1 MRTQSVVYPV
11 LVLIAL
17 LAAGCAGS
25 LLVEKRRYQ
34 PGWHIA
40 KRGSKDASAG
50 QRADNEARRALTAD
64 QNPPAVDPESTA
76 AADVVESPP
85 MFPVEELQAPI
96 PIQTNES
103 RLPEAAS
110 EPVST
115 GPEAIERAPDFPLR
129 AQSLTQSSKE
139 IPYLP
144 MILGATLAMGAAA
157 ATQGKRMRRMSEWAS
172 RHKVFSRWL
181 LAASHAGLGL
191 GSLFAGYHVGSEG
204 YTASGGWIE
213 GSIAAFIASAFL
225 YPKKSGTGLW
235 KGGFVRRK
243 LHDLTLAATGA
254 VMMFSAAATVPDH
267 TLGQG
272 GHAAPMV
279 SSMLSDEAS
288 AGTAEPAASS
298 SEVHARKP
306 AEESVLLR
314 IFMSLLAMGIFLL
327 LLYFISVLS
336 CELSCSGNAGLAYVL
351 FFGGLSLLILLLAL
365 TFRKIWKSRKQPEPA
380 MP

>member
-17 LAAGCAGS
+17 LAAGCAGG

-40 KRGSKDASAG
+40 TRGSKDASAG
-50 QRADNEARRALTAD
+50 QRADNEARHALNAD

-85 MFPVEELQAPI
+85 MFAVEELQA

-110 EPVST
+110 EHVNT

-144 MILGATLAMGAAA
+144 MMLGATLAMGAAA

-204 YTASGGWIE
+204 YTVSGAWIE

-279 SSMLSDEAS
+279 SSMMSDEAS
-288 AGTAEPAASS
+288 PGTAEPAASS
-298 SEVHARKP
+298 SEFYARKP

-314 IFMSLLAMGIFLL
+314 IFLSLIALAIFLL
-327 LLYFISVLS
+327 LLFFISVFS
-336 CELSCSGNAGLAYVL
+336 CELSCSGNPGLAYIL
-351 FFGGLSLLILLLAL
+351 FFGGLALLILLLGL
-365 TFRKIWKSRKQPEPA
+365 TLRKIWKSRKKPEPA